1 MQISASDMKIA
12 VIGASGRS
20 GSVLCHSLLNEG
32 YKVIAVV
39 RNRKNLSPEL
49 DRNCSAVREADLTDS
64 DRLSAALK
72 DADIVVNTAHARHL
86 PSILAATSV
95 PVVALG
101 STRKFTRWPDA
112 HGNGVLAGER
122 ALREDGRPSLLLHP
136 TMIYGAQGENNVQ
149 RLAALLKKLPVVP
162 LPDGGR
168 FLVQPI
174 EQGDVTRS
182 VVAAIPLIVSGAI
195 KGPETLVI
203 AGPEAVT
210 YRQFVSMIAQFSQSR
225 KLRIISVP
233 DWCIRIAAYVLRKL
247 PGVPRIEDAEIRRLT
262 ENKDFDI
269 TPMKEKL
276 GVTPISLQEGLSRVF
291 RK

>member
-1 MQISASDMKIA
+1 MQFSASEVTIA

-20 GSVLCHSLLNEG
+20 GSALCHSLLAEG

-39 RNRKNLSPEL
+39 RNRNNLVPEL
-49 DRNCSAVREADLTDS
+49 SRHCSAVREADLTDH

-72 DADIVVNTAHARHL
+72 DADIVVNTAHARYI
-86 PSILAATSV
+86 PAILAVTSA

-149 RLAALLKKLPVVP
+149 RLAALLKKLPIVP

-174 EQGDVTRS
+174 EQRDVTRS
-182 VVAAIPLIVSGAI
+182 VVAAIPLILSGAV

-203 AGPEAVT
+203 AGPNAVT
-210 YRQFVSMIAQFSQSR
+210 YRKFVSMIAQFSESR
-225 KLRIISVP
+225 KICIISVP
-233 DWCIRIAAYVLRKL
+233 DWCIRMAAYILRKL

-262 ENKDFDI
+262 ENKNFDI
-269 TPMKEKL
+269 APMKERL
-276 GVTPISLQEGLSRVF
+276 GVTPISLPEGLSRVF
-291 RK
+291 RN

>member
-1 MQISASDMKIA
+1 MQFSASEVTIA

-20 GSVLCHSLLNEG
+20 GSALCHSLLAEG

-39 RNRKNLSPEL
+39 RNRNNLAPEL
-49 DRNCSAVREADLTDS
+49 SRNCSAVREADLTDH

-72 DADIVVNTAHARHL
+72 DADIVVNTAHARYI
-86 PSILAATSV
+86 PAILAVTSV

-149 RLAALLKKLPVVP
+149 RLAALLKKLPIVP

-174 EQGDVTRS
+174 EQRDVTRS
-182 VVAAIPLIVSGAI
+182 VVAAIPLILSGAV

-203 AGPEAVT
+203 AGPDAVT
-210 YRQFVSMIAQFSQSR
+210 YRKFVSMIAQFSESR
-225 KLRIISVP
+225 KIRIISVP
-233 DWCIRIAAYVLRKL
+233 DWCIRMAAYILRKL

-262 ENKDFDI
+262 ENKNFDI
-269 TPMKEKL
+269 APMKERL
-276 GVTPISLQEGLSRVF
+276 GVTPISLPEGLSRVF
-291 RK
+291 RN

>member
-1 MQISASDMKIA
+1 MPFSASEVIIA

-20 GSVLCHSLLNEG
+20 GSVLCHSLLSEG

-39 RNRKNLSPEL
+39 RNRHNLAPEL
-49 DRNCSAVREADLTDS
+49 ATVCYAVREADLTDR

-72 DADIVVNTAHARHL
+72 DALIVVNTAHARYL
-86 PSILAATSV
+86 SSILAVTPA

-122 ALREDGRPSLLLHP
+122 ALKEDGRPSILLHP

-149 RLAALLKKLPVVP
+149 RLAALLRKLPVVP
-162 LPDGGR
+162 LPGRGR

-174 EQGDVTRS
+174 EQRDVTRC
-182 VVAAIPLIVSGAI
+182 VVAAIPLILSDVI
-195 KGPETLVI
+195 KTPETLVI
-203 AGPEAVT
+203 AGPEAIT
-210 YRQFVSMIAQFSQSR
+210 YRKFVSMIAHFSENR
-225 KLRIISVP
+225 KIRIISVP
-233 DWCIRIAAYVLRKL
+233 DWCIRMAACILRKL

-262 ENKDFDI
+262 EDKDFDI
-269 TPMKEKL
+269 TAMKEKL
-276 GVTPISLQEGLSRVF
+276 GVTPMALSEGLAKIF
-291 RK
+291 AK